1 MRAFDL
7 IKTAGA
13 EYGYDEQDNEGLSPV
28 AKAAIAAGLLTAG
41 GAGLKYGGPKLADHM
56 MDKVNKLGD
65 ESEKIKAML
74 KKKKDDKPLY
84 ENASK
89 AKEALNKKWQ
99 KLKEIGEHKHGG
111 KALIGGGVT
120 TAALAGTDYYQR
132 NRG

>member
-1 MRAFDL
+1 MRAFEL

-13 EYGYDEQDNEGLSPV
+13 EYGYNDQDSEGLSPA

-56 MDKVNKLGD
+56 MGKIDSLAD
-65 ESEKIKAML
+65 DSEKMKKML
-74 KKKKDDKPLY
+74 AKKKGDKELY

-89 AKEALNKKWQ
+89 AKEALKAKWQ
-99 KLKEIGEHKHGG
+99 KLKDIGEHKHGG